1 MEATGRTRVQMPP
14 ERRRPTALDGSQHL
28 VLLGAQRM
36 LRAHALSMSACDLA
50 DAQPSIAPGR

>member
-1 MEATGRTRVQMPP
+1 MPP
-14 ERRRPTALDGSQHL
+14 ERRRPTALDGSQDL

-36 LRAHALSMSACDLA
+36 VGPHARAVSACDLA